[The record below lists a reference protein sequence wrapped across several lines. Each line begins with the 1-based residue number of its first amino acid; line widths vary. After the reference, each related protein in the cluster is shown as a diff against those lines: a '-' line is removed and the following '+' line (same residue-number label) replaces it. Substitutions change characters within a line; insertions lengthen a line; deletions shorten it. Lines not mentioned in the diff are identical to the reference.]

1 MLFYLLILAGIC
13 LYKLKVADHRATYMS
28 PEQTT
33 SVKGIFVAIILL
45 SHMQPYMTPSLLWD
59 DLALRILREIGQLM
73 VTVFFFYSGYGV
85 LSSAGKKENYGKTF
99 FRNRLCKT
107 WLHFAIAVA
116 CYLVLSVILG
126 TQYELWDYLL
136 CITGWTSLGNSNWF
150 VFVMLALYAI
160 TWVGLVLTQG
170 MQKKMARVTLPVVV
184 TLLSWV
190 LWKWLPMAGKS
201 AYWYNT
207 LFCYAAGMWFF
218 LCKPLFDKLI
228 GKWYLRI
235 GIWVACLAVY
245 YVLYK
250 IPGIK
255 AYSLYACVFC
265 LLVVLLTTNVRMD
278 NPILR
283 WLGKNTFTVYI
294 FQRIPMLILEAL
306 GWTQYNI
313 LFMIATV
320 VVAMVLAEAFSR
332 IYNRL
337 DRLLFENKRK

>member
-13 LYKLKVADHRATYMS
+13 LYKLKVADYRATYMS

-45 SHMQPYMTPSLLWD
+45 SHMQPYMSPQLLWD
-59 DLALRILREIGQLM
+59 DIALRILREIGQLM

-107 WLHFAIAVA
+107 WLHFAIAVC
-116 CYLVLSVILG
+116 CYLMLPLILG
-126 TQYELWDYLL
+126 NRYGLWEYLL
-136 CITGWTSLGNSNWF
+136 SFTGWTSLGNSNWF

-160 TWVGLVLTQG
+160 TWGGLLLTQKLP
-170 MQKKMARVTLPVVV
+170 KKTAVFALAAVV
-184 TLLSWV
+184 TALSYG
-190 LWKWLPMAGKS
+190 LWKLLPMAGKP

-218 LCKPLFDKLI
+218 LGKPLFDKLI

-235 GIWVACLAVY
+235 GVWVACLAVF

-250 IPGIK
+250 IPGVK

-265 LLVVLLTTNVRMD
+265 LLVVLVTTNVRMD

-283 WLGKNTFTVYI
+283 WLGKNTFTIYI
-294 FQRIPMLILEAL
+294 FQRIPMLIFASL

-313 LFMIATV
+313 LFMIATIA
-320 VVAMVLAEAFSR
+320 VAMVLAEAFSR

-337 DRLLFENKRK
+337 DRTLF